1 MKNNL
6 GILGGGQLGMFICQA
21 AKKYKIKTTVFSHS
35 KNFSAKEFC
44 DNFLIGS
51 FTDNNLLDQFINS
64 SDFFTIETEN
74 IPISVLK
81 KIEKKKQIF
90 PSSNIVE
97 IAQNRLKEKK
107 FLNSIY
113 GVKTAKFKKIQNFKD
128 LENYIKLFGKTGIL
142 KSCEMG
148 YDGKGQC
155 FINDRNVKN
164 FKNNDLNG
172 YVLEEVLDFKKE
184 ISVIVCCSKNNTIF
198 YPPVENIHKNS
209 ILRQSIYPARINEK
223 IKKKALL
230 LAKKIATELK
240 LQGILAIEM
249 FLMKDD
255 ELLINELA
263 PRPHNSGH
271 WSLDF
276 CKYSQFESL
285 IFSIFKEKLMQP
297 EPTDSCKM
305 INVIGKDYE
314 KKKSLSK
321 KYKFYDYFK
330 ENVKKL
336 RKMGHY
342 TFKN

>member
-223 IKKKALL
+223 IKNKALL